1 MILKASVSLVVVF
14 ALASVCL
21 AKEKEPLTDG
31 IITDNVSIK
40 LANDQIVKGGA
51 LQVTV
56 KDGVVT
62 LSGQVEEQRQIDR
75 ATVLTKKV
83 KGVKEV
89 INHITLRDKS
99 APR

>member
-1 MILKASVSLVVVF
+1 M
-14 ALASVCL
+14 
-21 AKEKEPLTDG
+21 
-31 IITDNVSIK
+31 ITDNVSIK
-40 LANDQIVKGGA
+40 LATDQIVKGGA
-51 LQVTV
+51 LQVNV

-89 INHITLRDKS
+89 INHITLRDKT

>member
-1 MILKASVSLVVVF
+1 
-14 ALASVCL
+14 VCL
-21 AKEKEPLTDG
+21 AKEKGPLTDG
-31 IITDNVSIK
+31 MITDNVSIK
-40 LANDQIVKGGA
+40 LATDQIVKGGA
-51 LQVTV
+51 LQVNV

-89 INHITLRDKS
+89 INHITLRDKT